1 MSDPV
6 RQWMRIDP
14 DAAVPRSYEEEARY
28 YDSKRG
34 FDHLAPEE
42 KKAFISS
49 FLISHIKALDAE
61 TAPRS
66 RQRRWATL
74 WIAAMPRLLPFVGIA
89 LLSWA
94 AFALLKAFLGL

>member
-66 RQRRWATL
+66 RQRRWAAFWT
-74 WIAAMPRLLPFVGIA
+74 AAVLPFIGIA
-89 LLSWA
+89 LVSWA
-94 AFALLKAFLGL
+94 AFALLKHS